1 MSPARPTWC
10 RLSYFYIV
18 HESKTCTLTSSS
30 LRLVSSSVSLPVV
43 QHVLKPYRTETQC
56 WIIQVDVCIDSMKG
70 RRTPRSW
77 HNNFN
82 GIYCWNDLQ
91 YNLLPLQDAGRYTFC
106 VRYFWEYRA
115 LSSSLFSLF
124 SLLLSCWFVT
134 LLSVDL
140 VSLFWRLE
148 GAWLWHVLYS
158 LHYVFMVY
166 VVAAVSLRLNG
177 NSRSHSGSFPKGDAL
192 SESQD
197 GGELNEE
204 SEVRTCRS
212 QLQSSFA
219 IETRVTW
226 MADPLSIYIL
236 PISFVLSEQMR
247 KLLKSLAYVFK

>member
-1 MSPARPTWC
+1 MNLKLVLWLLSPSYCVDFRFFAC
-10 RLSYFYIV
+10 RAACCATISDRDSMLDHPS
-18 HESKTCTLTSSS
+18 
-30 LRLVSSSVSLPVV
+30 
-43 QHVLKPYRTETQC
+43 
-56 WIIQVDVCIDSMKG
+56 DVCIDSIKG

-158 LHYVFMVY
+158 LHWVFMVY
-166 VVAAVSLRLNG
+166 VVAAISLRLNG
-177 NSRSHSGSFPKGDAL
+177 NTRSHSGSFPNGDVL

-197 GGELNEE
+197 GGELNRRKW
-204 SEVRTCRS
+204 S
-212 QLQSSFA
+212 A
-219 IETRVTW
+219 N
-226 MADPLSIYIL
+226 LSI
-236 PISFVLSEQMR
+236 PIGIVLRHRDSSDLNGRPLEYTAHLFCALWTNEEAVHNPGPNPKVM
-247 KLLKSLAYVFK
+247 